1 MDVLLKKITIF
12 LFVLIFLQVYTAAL
26 YAFDKET
33 FIDLYSGVEF
43 KALNSKTYLAVYEVT
58 QEQWYKVMNT
68 APFSFNKGGL
78 YPAETISIGDIQK
91 FLNILNEKTNSQ
103 YRLPTVAEWREAA
116 GDVNFSRDNICS
128 YANIYDI
135 SSNSINRFG
144 NAYFECDDKFP
155 NTAPVGSFP
164 PNSKGYYDLYGN
176 VKEWLCNSESD
187 RTNTCAFL
195 LGAASLAVAGGG
207 YSDGPKEMKNVVKDE
222 RTSLR
227 FAGLGFR
234 LAIDKSAINPNS
246 VRDKTSSDNVIAPS
260 STVPVTPADN
270 KEPSAYDNQR
280 SDKVEKEQIPERKF
294 KFLPFLR
301 D

>member
-1 MDVLLKKITIF
+1 MFLPVLALP
-12 LFVLIFLQVYTAAL
+12 L
-26 YAFDKET
+26 YAFEKET
-33 FIDLYSGVEF
+33 FVDSFSGVEF
-43 KALNSKTYLAVYEVT
+43 KALNDKTYLAVYEIT

-68 APFSFNKGGL
+68 APFTFNQGGL

-91 FLNILNEKTNSQ
+91 FLNILNEKTNSK
-103 YRLPTVAEWREAA
+103 YRLPTVSEWREAA
-116 GDVNFSRDNICS
+116 GDINFSRDNICS

-135 SSNSINRFG
+135 SSNSVNRFG

-207 YSDGPKEMKNVVKDE
+207 YSDGPKEMKYVIRDE

-234 LAIDKSAINPNS
+234 LAIDKSAININA
-246 VRDKTSSDNVIAPS
+246 VRDKTSSDNIISPS
-260 STVPVTPADN
+260 STVPVVPFDNSDTP
-270 KEPSAYDNQR
+270 AYDNQR
-280 SDKVEKEQIPERKF
+280 SDKTEKEEIPERKF